1 MAQGKNKSSFKSVF
15 FEIEYMHIHLYM
27 QQKYGMTEMKAST
40 KAQSNL
46 DQLLKQ
52 NRIDMITYSYEKDHI
67 ESRLNSLVDDGS
79 TCSKDIIQMIESSPL
94 NKTIA
99 RRIVCTKCDHY
110 SSGFIDR
117 GYGCGYRNTQM
128 ILSAI
133 REDPSLKDA
142 LFNNSK

>member
-1 MAQGKNKSSFKSVF
+1 MNIVQKFK
-15 FEIEYMHIHLYM
+15 
-27 QQKYGMTEMKAST
+27 QKYGMTEVKAST

-52 NRIDMITYSYEKDHI
+52 NRIDMVTYSYEKDQI

-79 TCSKDIIQMIESSPL
+79 TCSKDIIQLIESYPL
-94 NKTIA
+94 NKTTA
-99 RRIVCTKCDHY
+99 RRLICTKCDHY
-110 SSGFIDR
+110 ASGFIDN

-133 REDPSLKDA
+133 REDPSLRDS